1 MESERRDR
9 NITKLNKTIRPVK
22 DNVKFGGQ
30 LYYEGISERQLEQLI
45 WILNSGTENL
55 GLKLGG
61 AKPLGYGSVTC
72 KVDEVQER
80 TVGVSD
86 GKVSYQI
93 VAVPTEN
100 ITYEKAGLSE
110 PVKKEFYK
118 IAGLNS
124 VPADVE
130 ITYPKDKTQKGQTL
144 TEGYRWFV
152 NNHTTWNGRMVR
164 SRTDVKI
171 VAVLPEILEEDFSL
185 PYNNKPYGG
194 RPQSS
199 KFQNKRR

>member
-1 MESERRDR
+1 M
-9 NITKLNKTIRPVK
+9 
-22 DNVKFGGQ
+22 
-30 LYYEGISERQLEQLI
+30 
-45 WILNSGTENL
+45 
-55 GLKLGG
+55 
-61 AKPLGYGSVTC
+61 
-72 KVDEVQER
+72 
-80 TVGVSD
+80 GVSD